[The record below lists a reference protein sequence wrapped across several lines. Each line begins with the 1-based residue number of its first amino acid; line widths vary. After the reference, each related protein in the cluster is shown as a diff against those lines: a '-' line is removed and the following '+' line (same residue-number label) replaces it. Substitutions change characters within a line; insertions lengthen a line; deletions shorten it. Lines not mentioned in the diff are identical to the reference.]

1 MDMASLGTLKKDSL
15 GRRSRYKRQPTGK
28 RIVLTDRDI
37 ELFKLLYRYRYL
49 RADRILKWFSPCS
62 KNRLIERLGDLY
74 HESYFINRIEAQWND
89 LNAGMKPFAYELTKN
104 GMDALLDHCCD
115 LTLPMPAASHA
126 GFRPQEIRQFHHA
139 LEISHA
145 IFNLEL
151 SIRGSQTKRILFE
164 AEILAKASVKLGKEI
179 TRPSL
184 SATLPCSP
192 YMPRQQKA
200 YSTHALPDALFAVE
214 TNDNGKPL
222 YRFYAL
228 EVELKSPLIR
238 RTPEKTSTL
247 KKLLAYKQIL
257 NNDTACKELSLPN
270 LYVIFATDTQ
280 PKLEAIQELSAQ
292 VWSDEERNRL
302 LIKPIDKDE
311 SLLME
316 ISQKWREHF
325 QP

>member
-1 MDMASLGTLKKDSL
+1 MASLGTLKKDSL

-28 RIVLTDRDI
+28 RIVLTHRDI

-74 HESYFINRIEAQWND
+74 HESYFINRIEAQWSD

-104 GMDALLDHCCD
+104 GVEVLFDHCSD
-115 LTLPMPAASHA
+115 LTLPMPAVSHA
-126 GFRPQEIRQFHHA
+126 GFKPQEIRQFHHA
-139 LEISHA
+139 LEISHT
-145 IFNLEL
+145 IFELEL
-151 SIRGSQTKRILFE
+151 SLKNSPNKRLLFE
-164 AEILAKASVKLGKEI
+164 AEILAKASERMGKEI
-179 TRPSL
+179 ASPSL
-184 SATLPCSP
+184 PVKLPCSP
-192 YMPRQQKA
+192 YMPRQQAPQK
-200 YSTHALPDALFAVE
+200 TFALPDGLFAVE
-214 TNDNGKPL
+214 TFDNGKPL

-228 EVELKSPLIR
+228 EMELKSPLIR

-247 KKLLAYKQIL
+247 KKFLAYKQIL
-257 NNDTACKELSLPN
+257 NDDTARKELSLPN

-280 PKLEAIQELSAQ
+280 PKLKAIQELSAQ
-292 VWSDEERNRL
+292 LWSDEERNRL
-302 LIKPIDKDE
+302 LIKPIDDDK
-311 SLLME
+311 SSLME